1 MKILTEKTNQEFY
14 QALIDNNKKYKD
26 HHNILKTTLLDTPL
40 GTMLAIASEQ
50 ALYVL
55 DFIDR
60 PSLNRT
66 IEQLRIKTKSTII
79 PGDTIQT
86 HSIKQELAQYF
97 EGTLKIFNTPLHL
110 LGSPFQQ
117 HVWRTL
123 TTVPYGQ
130 TCSYAQEA
138 IAMGKPSASRA
149 VANANGVNQL
159 AIIIPCHRIINSNGK
174 LGGYGGGLSRKQWL
188 IDHEKKNTL

>member
-1 MKILTEKTNQEFY
+1 MITDNKMNQSM
-14 QALIDNNKKYKD
+14 
-26 HHNILKTTLLDTPL
+26 LKSSSFETPL
-40 GTMLAIASEQ
+40 GPMIAIADEQ

-60 PSLNRT
+60 PSLNHT
-66 IEQLRIKTKSTII
+66 IEQLKIKTKSAII
-79 PGDTIQT
+79 PGDTTQT

-97 EGTLKIFNTPLHL
+97 AGTLKTFNTPLHL

-117 HVWRTL
+117 QVWHTL
-123 TTVPYGQ
+123 ITFPYGQ

-138 IAMGKPSASRA
+138 ITIGKPSAFRA
-149 VANANGVNQL
+149 VANANGTNQL

-174 LGGYGGGLSRKQWL
+174 LGGYGGGLTRKQWL
-188 IDHEKKNTL
+188 LDHEKKNAL